1 MLHTSSDLRRFIIKQ
16 WKSDMEAK
24 SKLSKGCVYWE
35 ATSARLRL
43 LDLPNVLLYEILM
56 RSFQLDYPIEPNFW
70 KILNSL
76 AVGNIAHCILHFNQN
91 LNKERWTVYIAAL
104 HSWY

>member
-1 MLHTSSDLRRFIIKQ
+1 
-16 WKSDMEAK
+16 MEAK
-24 SKLSKGCVYWE
+24 FEGCVYCE
-35 ATSARLRL
+35 ETSARLRL

-76 AVGNIAHCILHFNQN
+76 AVGNIAYSCTLIKTWIKNDEPSILPFYVHGINQKFNTN
-91 LNKERWTVYIAAL
+91 L
-104 HSWY
+104 